1 VAATVAVSLRQ
12 LHGARRQFNF
22 FGPDS
27 PVCFGWLVIGAVR
40 VAVTWFDPGGAERH
54 VRSIDELG
62 NAVPAQGWIGQAA
75 HQLYQVFN
83 HLSDPGRW
91 PMTLILPVV

>member
-1 VAATVAVSLRQ
+1 M
-12 LHGARRQFNF
+12 
-22 FGPDS
+22 
-27 PVCFGWLVIGAVR
+27 IGAVR